1 MSVEK
6 HAIDDKSH
14 SIGDKKTDVDVS
26 NRLVAGPMDSQPVS
40 LVEYIHWAK
49 IQREIEARDT
59 TQVKT
64 GGLGPLGKIIAQKMD
79 KTGGEGMTVSPE
91 IQQRMEAELEQM
103 QGFSPHHQ
111 ELSNARRMLRQAGWA
126 TVFFLI
132 TIDILGPYNS
142 AYAISTIGLVPG
154 ICLYALFGAAA
165 GFTGYMIWKMFCQ
178 LDSVRFPVRHYG
190 DLAERIYGPWARHV
204 CNVLVT
210 LQLLFN
216 CGIVI
221 LGNGQALTQIVK
233 GNICFTVSIVIWAVV
248 GAVISF
254 VRKLHAFSAFGNFSV
269 WLNILIMILSMAF
282 VAHSPPNI
290 AGAIA
295 AYGDSIGTGPV
306 VIKAV
311 VGGSVFNQVN
321 GAFNMVFAYGGSMI
335 FPEIIAEMRRPYDA
349 IKGIA
354 CAQIF
359 IFTVYLFYGT
369 FIYCSQGQYTLPL
382 AYQGV
387 SKYAWQCIGN
397 GISLVTVTVAAG
409 LYANVGL
416 KVVYTNIVEGVFKGP
431 SLMSRKG
438 QMIWLP
444 MVIIWWV
451 VAWVIGTGLPG
462 LGALTG
468 LVGAV
473 AIFQFSYTFPPFLIL
488 GLTVGMDA
496 SLADE
501 PFTTPGVAPKRID
514 TWRDFV
520 SCRSG
525 SLVLKEPLA
534 ESLSA
539 SQSRWKRGFAAGGSK
554 RLAYK
559 IFNVFFFIGALAT
572 GGLGM
577 WGTGT
582 ALAQTIKAGAA
593 SSFGCAAPV

>member
-1 MSVEK
+1 MMHEK
-6 HAIDDKSH
+6 SDNGSMGEK
-14 SIGDKKTDVDVS
+14 DVTVNAYIAAPAD
-26 NRLVAGPMDSQPVS
+26 AHPVS
-40 LVEYIHWAK
+40 LVEYLHWAK

-59 TQVKT
+59 TPVKT
-64 GGLGPLGKIIAQKMD
+64 GGLGPLGKFIAKQMEKRGD
-79 KTGGEGMTVSPE
+79 TPGIDDEAHR
-91 IQQRMEAELEQM
+91 RMEAELEQM
-103 QGFSPHHQ
+103 QGLSEHQ
-111 ELSNARRMLRQAGWA
+111 TELSNARRLLRQAGWA

-132 TIDILGPYNS
+132 TADILGPFN
-142 AYAISTIGLVPG
+142 APFAISTIGLAPG
-154 ICLYALFGAAA
+154 ICLYTLFGLAA
-165 GFTGYMIWKMFCQ
+165 GFTGFMIWKMFCQ
-178 LDSVRFPVRHYG
+178 LDSVRFPVKHYG

-204 CNVLVT
+204 CGLS
-210 LQLLFN
+210 
-216 CGIVI
+216 
-221 LGNGQALTQIVK
+221 QIVQGK
-233 GNICFTVSIVIWAVV
+233 LCFTITILIWAVV
-248 GAVISF
+248 GAAISM
-254 VRKLHAFSAFGNFSV
+254 VRELHMFSVFANFSV
-269 WLNILIMILSMAF
+269 WLNVLIMILSMAF

-387 SKYAWQCIGN
+387 SKYAWQCVGN
-397 GISLVTVTVAAG
+397 GIALATVTVAAG

-416 KVVYTNIVEGVFKGP
+416 KVVYSNIVEGLFKGP
-431 SLMSRKG
+431 SVMSRKG
-438 QMIWLP
+438 QMIWIP
-444 MVIIWWV
+444 MLIVWWTL
-451 VAWVIGTGLPG
+451 AWVIGTGLPG

-473 AIFQFSYTFPPFLIL
+473 AIFQFTYTFPPFLIL
-488 GLTVGMDA
+488 GLTMGIDA

-514 TWRDFV
+514 SWSNF
-520 SCRSG
+520 
-525 SLVLKEPLA
+525 
-534 ESLSA
+534 
-539 SQSRWKRGFAAGGSK
+539 SRWKRGLLAGGNK
-554 RLAYK
+554 RLLFK
-559 IFNVFFFIGALAT
+559 LFNIVFFIGALGT

-582 ALAQTIKAGAA
+582 ALAQTRKAGAA

>member
-1 MSVEK
+1 MSLEK
-6 HAIDDKSH
+6 HANDDKGH
-14 SIGDKKTDVDVS
+14 SLGDKEQNSNVDIA
-26 NRLVAGPMDSQPVS
+26 NRMVAAPMDSHPVS
-40 LVEYIHWAK
+40 LVEYIHWAR

-59 TQVKT
+59 VPVKT
-64 GGLGPLGKIIAQKMD
+64 GGFGPLGKMIAQKMD
-79 KTGGEGMTVSPE
+79 KTGGEGVTLSAE
-91 IQQRMEAELEQM
+91 TQQRMEAELEQI
-103 QGFSPHHQ
+103 QGFSPHHT
-111 ELSNARRMLRQAGWA
+111 ELTNARRMLRQAGWA

-132 TIDILGPYNS
+132 TIDILGPYN
-142 AYAISTIGLVPG
+142 APYAISSIGLAPG
-154 ICLYALFGAAA
+154 ICLYTLFGAAA
-165 GFTGYMIWKMFCQ
+165 GFTGFMIWRMFCQ

-204 CNVLVT
+204 CNFLVT
-210 LQLLFN
+210 FQLLFN

-221 LGNGQALTQIVK
+221 LGNGQGLTQIVK
-233 GNICFTVSIVIWAVV
+233 GHICFTVSIVIWAAV
-248 GAVISF
+248 GALISL
-254 VRKLHAFSAFGNFSV
+254 VRELHAFSAFANFSV

-295 AYGDSIGTGPV
+295 AYGPSIGTGPV

-359 IFTVYLFYGT
+359 IYTVYLFYGV
-369 FIYCSQGQYTLPL
+369 FIYCFQGQYTLPL

-416 KVVYTNIVEGVFKGP
+416 KVIYTNIVEGLFKGP

-444 MVIIWWV
+444 MVIVWWV

-462 LGALTG
+462 LDALTG

-473 AIFQFSYTFPPFLIL
+473 DIFQFSYTFPPFLML
-488 GLTVGMDA
+488 GLTMGVDA

-501 PFTTPGVAPKRID
+501 PFTTPGVAPRQID
-514 TWRDFV
+514 TWRDFY
-520 SCRSG
+520 
-525 SLVLKEPLA
+525 LIF
-534 ESLSA
+534 
-539 SQSRWKRGFAAGGSK
+539 SQSRWKRGFLAGGSK

-559 IFNVFFFIGALAT
+559 LFNVFFFIGALAT

-582 ALAQTIKAGAA
+582 ALAATIKAGAA